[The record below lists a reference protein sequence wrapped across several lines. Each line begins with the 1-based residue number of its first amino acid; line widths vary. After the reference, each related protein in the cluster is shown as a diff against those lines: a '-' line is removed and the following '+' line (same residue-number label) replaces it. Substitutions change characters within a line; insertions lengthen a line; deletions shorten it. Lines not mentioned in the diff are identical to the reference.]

1 MHPQNS
7 NEPFFLE
14 TKYWEAIIIM
24 KNLPPIWNNVHWHC
38 SSFEQ
43 LRPGTVVQ
51 KVNNGIIHR
60 IDFYPLCSTIGFTKG
75 PTTLP
80 GLHLFK
86 ATVILCTLF
95 TLSSN
100 CHTCYNA
107 VIWMGFIGKYIIV
120 IMIMI
125 MVMITIII
133 IIIRFV
139 IRYAPTVKSNL
150 KINGVFSGPENLAG
164 LTGGWEIGLL
174 LPHFGRQWTI
184 MWHLKLIIRGF
195 ITKFTHTRNRKAIEP
210 IIFSIWLPNTYKSTI
225 EVESLTTSQ
234 QRGFLLWLGKIYV
247 RSSTMA
253 RVHILTT
260 TKRFLVYLGC
270 SVVG

>member
-1 MHPQNS
+1 M
-7 NEPFFLE
+7 
-14 TKYWEAIIIM
+14 
-24 KNLPPIWNNVHWHC
+24 HWHC

-60 IDFYPLCSTIGFTKG
+60 IDFYPLCSSIGFTKG

-86 ATVILCTLF
+86 ARVILCTLF
-95 TLSSN
+95 ALSSN

-107 VIWMGFIGKYIIV
+107 VIWIGFIGKYIIV
-120 IMIMI
+120 TMIIIMI

-150 KINGVFSGPENLAG
+150 KINGVFSGPESLAG
-164 LTGGWEIGLL
+164 LTGG
-174 LPHFGRQWTI
+174 
-184 MWHLKLIIRGF
+184 
-195 ITKFTHTRNRKAIEP
+195 
-210 IIFSIWLPNTYKSTI
+210 
-225 EVESLTTSQ
+225 
-234 QRGFLLWLGKIYV
+234 
-247 RSSTMA
+247 
-253 RVHILTT
+253 
-260 TKRFLVYLGC
+260 
-270 SVVG
+270 

>member
-1 MHPQNS
+1 MSGNYHNDKICGQFGITCIGTVRPLNNS
-7 NEPFFLE
+7 GLAP
-14 TKYWEAIIIM
+14 
-24 KNLPPIWNNVHWHC
+24 
-38 SSFEQ
+38 
-43 LRPGTVVQ
+43 VVQ
-51 KVNNGIIHR
+51 KVNNDIIHR

-86 ATVILCTLF
+86 ATVILRTLF

-100 CHTCYNA
+100 CHTCYNT

-120 IMIMI
+120 IMIMIMI

-164 LTGGWEIGLL
+164 LTGG
-174 LPHFGRQWTI
+174 
-184 MWHLKLIIRGF
+184 
-195 ITKFTHTRNRKAIEP
+195 
-210 IIFSIWLPNTYKSTI
+210 
-225 EVESLTTSQ
+225 
-234 QRGFLLWLGKIYV
+234 
-247 RSSTMA
+247 
-253 RVHILTT
+253 
-260 TKRFLVYLGC
+260 
-270 SVVG
+270 